1 MLNSAVVATKI
12 TFTSKKERLVE
23 SLVTF
28 VFGKTEPDILSQA
41 GVAWP

>member
-28 VFGKTEPDILSQA
+28 VFGKTEPKILSQA
-41 GVAWP
+41 GVA